1 MKILEVILSFTPWTK
16 NAGWDA
22 VINQLADRAKED
34 PIALTVKVNDW
45 KQKNIGGTPEQ
56 AFKAL
61 TGDKTAVLKSTEMP
75 GVDLTKAPP
84 ENNGQWIDQGRW
96 WVSKDPILGNDKHE
110 FALKPDLQNPTTWPL
125 PNNNKCPSGEWK
137 AFNGRASVKYSWVL
151 SKDGTTCIPVEK
163 GPNAVNPEVKPVDG
177 KCEKGFK
184 LSTDGKTC
192 IPDGTEVIPEPTTDT
207 PPEPVVDVKSGKLT
221 CKAPWVYDEKTNAC
235 VKKADAPKPAPA
247 GETEEQKKARLKKE
261 ADAKA
266 AEDKKKEADKKKNP
280 DDNNK
285 VKIIWPAGDASMVN
299 RSNPFNEIS
308 HQGIDIKTAVDTDLF
323 APEAGTITKRDVQ
336 EKGAG
341 LYLKLTSTDGKRVH
355 IFMHLSR
362 TLVDTK
368 PPYNVVT
375 QRQLLGTTGGQKGTK
390 FAGNSTGPHLH
401 WGVMENKKWIDPE
414 TLIK

>member
-75 GVDLTKAPP
+75 GVDLTKEPP

-110 FALKPDLQNPTTWPL
+110 FAVKPDLQNPTTWPL

-137 AFNGRASVKYSWVL
+137 SFNGRASVKYSWVL
-151 SKDGTTCIPVEK
+151 SKDGTTCVPVEK

-184 LSTDGKTC
+184 LSPDGQTC
-192 IPDGTEVIPEPTTDT
+192 IPDGTEVIPAPTTDT
-207 PPEPVVDVKSGKLT
+207 PPEPVVDVKSGKST

-235 VKKADAPKPAPA
+235 VKKAETPPPA

-261 ADAKA
+261 AAAKA
-266 AEDKKKEADKKKNP
+266 AEDKKKEDDKK
-280 DDNNK
+280 NK
-285 VKIIWPAGDASMVN
+285 VKIIWPAGDASLVN
-299 RSNPFNEIS
+299 RGNPFNES
-308 HQGIDIKTAVDTDLF
+308 HKGIDIKTGKTGDLDLV
-323 APEAGTITKRDVQ
+323 APEAGTITKRAV
-336 EKGAG
+336 EENGAG

-362 TLVDTK
+362 TLASEGDT
-368 PPYNVVT
+368 VT
-375 QRQLLGTTGGQKGTK
+375 QGQQIGTTGGAKGTK

-401 WGVMENKKWIDPE
+401 WGVMENRKWIDPE